1 MAFSSLRFCGHHNA
15 RPHTSHAYV
24 TVDMMLV
31 CMNCS
36 DAAGFITSC
45 VAMREIYPTRRLAL
59 GRTLLAMWYT
69 HEKDSSIMRGT
80 TRTLSLST
88 PSCTIPCIS
97 KWQLWG
103 YEGRLGSGLNTTHA
117 VFSQPHRII
126 WSTMKLPIWS
136 NSD

>member
-1 MAFSSLRFCGHHNA
+1 MD
-15 RPHTSHAYV
+15 TSHAYV

-45 VAMREIYPTRRLAL
+45 VAMREICPMRRLAL

-69 HEKDSSIMRGT
+69 HERDSSIHTPKYSYLGT

-88 PSCTIPCIS
+88 PSCTMPCIS

-117 VFSQPHRII
+117 VFSQPHRI
-126 WSTMKLPIWS
+126 
-136 NSD
+136 